1 MQRHE
6 GELIGNL
13 KRYAETICYVRHADT
28 PARGQPE
35 RGDVNYSNLIK
46 QVRAGGYVRPIG
58 LEFWAKD
65 KNKNY
70 DQAVQDLLDLSR
82 AIDSTS

>member
-13 KRYAETICYVRHADT
+13 KRHADTICYVQLADA
-28 PARGQPE
+28 PARGQPGT
-35 RGDVNYSNLIK
+35 GDVNYTNVIK

-65 KNKNY
+65 KNY
-70 DQAVQDLLDLSR
+70 DQAVQDMLDLSR